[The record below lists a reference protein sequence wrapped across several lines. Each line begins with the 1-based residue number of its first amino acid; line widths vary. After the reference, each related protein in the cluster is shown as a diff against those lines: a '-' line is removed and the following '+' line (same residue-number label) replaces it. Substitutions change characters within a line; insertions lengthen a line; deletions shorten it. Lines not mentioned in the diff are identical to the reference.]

1 MPSIGGVCVTVSGLG
16 AMARGLRLSLEL
28 DRLATMCAQ
37 LLWTERQTARI
48 TRRAHI
54 VKNGTGSFLLNHAI
68 SLFPLSD
75 RHHPLTVNPPR
86 RI

>member
-1 MPSIGGVCVTVSGLG
+1 
-16 AMARGLRLSLEL
+16 MARGALEL
-28 DRLATMCAQ
+28 DRLAQICAQ
-37 LLWTERQTARI
+37 LLWIERPTARI
-48 TRRAHI
+48 TRRGHI